1 LDHHWI
7 VTTVDVV
14 GVLQTFKFDGT
25 SAWDVNQTTVLTGAD
40 DLSMNDD
47 MSLAVFTSSQTH
59 NDLFIH
65 SGTIFASSGS
75 TLTTDS
81 SARTARM
88 NKKTVSSGDPIYLTL
103 SYPSRNL
110 FEVYRY
116 DGSQFQSIYNHPAQ
130 ASPITGFVSEEG
142 NWLVAYMG
150 ASLFLYQNDGS
161 DSFTLNQTVTD
172 ADG

>member
-1 LDHHWI
+1 M
-7 VTTVDVV
+7 
-14 GVLQTFKFDGT
+14 FKFDGT
-25 SAWDVNQTTVLTGAD
+25 SAWDSNQTTILTNVY
-40 DLSMNDD
+40 DLAMNDD
-47 MSLAVFTSSQTH
+47 MSLAVFTFSSETH
-59 NDLFIH
+59 NELFIH
-65 SGTIFASSGS
+65 SGTSFDPSAS

-116 DGSQFQSIYNHPAQ
+116 DGSQFQSIYDHPAQ

-150 ASLFLYQNDGS
+150 ASLFVYQNDGS
-161 DSFTLNQTVTD
+161 DGFTLNQTVTD